1 MQMSLVLP
9 RSTTPLQ
16 LKGIVAELPNF
27 SINAGNLKDAVEFE
41 SASLKTS
48 NAAVSV
54 EVWQF

>member
-1 MQMSLVLP
+1 
-9 RSTTPLQ
+9 